1 MKATIGRIVIAL
13 GGAAISNG
21 TNVAPAIITRV
32 WADNAEEHGRDTRSA
47 SDDKPVLIN
56 VTAFPDLKTEQ
67 HLSSIRLFDTK
78 EQAEKGY
85 EPGGPA
91 VAYWPPRE

>member
-1 MKATIGRIVIAL
+1 MKPTIGRIVIAL
-13 GGAAISNG
+13 GGPVVSNG

-32 WADNAEEHGRDTRSA
+32 WSDRDTREEDQDA
-47 SDDKPVLIN
+47 APILIN
-56 VTAFPDLKTEQ
+56 ATAFPDMAGAQ
-67 HLSSIRLFDTK
+67 ILSSTRLFDTK
-78 EQAEKGY
+78 EQAEKAY

>member
-13 GGAAISNG
+13 GGSVVSNG

-32 WADNAEEHGRDTRSA
+32 WADHAEEHGRDTREST
-47 SDDKPVLIN
+47 DDKPVLIN
-56 VTAFPDLKTEQ
+56 VNAWPDLGTEK
-67 HLSSIRLFDTK
+67 HLVSIRLFDTK
-78 EQAEKGY
+78 EQAEKAY